1 MTALATVLYEDS
13 MRPGARGEYPL
24 HDLVMQLVEDEING
38 QTRLLRPLVDKNPC
52 KGINNV
58 LNDVKRTALIAGA
71 GKLYLLVDRDK
82 IARHLG
88 LQANAPD
95 ADVVDALKE
104 RSDTKDKLHPFFL
117 SPNVEGLLR
126 SIRTCD
132 PHLLPGNVTAALKKK
147 LNDRDI
153 VFNEA
158 GIAAHKK
165 LRDCVRKD
173 QPGLSALAKAIADT
187 VSSSGA
193 AIT

>member
-1 MTALATVLYEDS
+1 MTPLATVLYEDS
-13 MRPGARGEYPL
+13 MRPNANGEYPL

-38 QTRLLRPLVDKNPC
+38 QTRLLRPLVDKNPR

-104 RSDTKDKLHPFFL
+104 RSDAKDKLHPFFL
-117 SPNVEGLLR
+117 LPNVEGLLR
-126 SIRTCD
+126 SIQACD
-132 PHLLPGNVTAALKKK
+132 RDLLPRNVKAALRKK

-153 VFNEA
+153 VFNETGKTA
-158 GIAAHKK
+158 RKE
-165 LRDCVRKD
+165 LRDCVCKE
-173 QPGLSALAKAIADT
+173 QPGLSALAKTIANT

-193 AIT
+193 RIA